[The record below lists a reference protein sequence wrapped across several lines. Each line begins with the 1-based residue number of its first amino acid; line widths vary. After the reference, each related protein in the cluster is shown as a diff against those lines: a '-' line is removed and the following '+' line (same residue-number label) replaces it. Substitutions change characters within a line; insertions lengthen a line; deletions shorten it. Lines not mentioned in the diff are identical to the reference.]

1 MLFTKEIKLRLL
13 EIYKANKERFEPT
26 SHDANANRLAN
37 SAWRDRGACQKQKVC
52 D

>member
-1 MLFTKEIKLRLL
+1 L

-37 SAWRDRGACQKQKVC
+37 SEWRDKEELVKNKRFGLKK
-52 D
+52 